1 MLPAPMLLQIHAAS
15 EAAWFAQHRADDCK
29 DCKPGAA
36 GVIQIAGTSKMKG
49 QHTSALT
56 SS

>member
-1 MLPAPMLLQIHAAS
+1 MLPAPMLLQLHAAS

-36 GVIQIAGTSKMKG
+36 GVIQIAGTSKTKG